1 MRATIGLAQLG
12 DVPRPA
18 EPRRPHHSWALM
30 AVENAVKVVEVGI
43 ISGGLGELVRPGV
56 NDRIAIDIVVAA
68 T

>member
-1 MRATIGLAQLG
+1 
-12 DVPRPA
+12 
-18 EPRRPHHSWALM
+18 M

-56 NDRIAIDIVVAA
+56 NDRIAIDIVVVA